1 MVSLA
6 LPMSAARADSL
17 CLYSFPE
24 NEAVQTYQLPDT
36 GRFALSFIHS
46 VSGTPVVDQYRL
58 TANTMT
64 QTAEIFEAHG
74 AGLPSLRNELDASD
88 FRHENGKFILELNR
102 PIDKL
107 IVRVQSEYDNTLLIN
122 TKSIE
127 LATLGHTVLR
137 LSGCTQEP
145 THD

>member
-1 MVSLA
+1 MASLA
-6 LPMSAARADSL
+6 LPMTVARADSL

-24 NEAVQTYQLPDT
+24 NEPVQAYSLPDS

-46 VSGTPVVDQYRL
+46 VSGTPVIDEYRL
-58 TANTMT
+58 AANTIT

-74 AGLPSLRNELDASD
+74 AGLPSLRDELDASGW
-88 FRHENGKFILELNR
+88 RHEGGKFILDLNR
-102 PIDKL
+102 PIDNM

-122 TKSIE
+122 KKSIE